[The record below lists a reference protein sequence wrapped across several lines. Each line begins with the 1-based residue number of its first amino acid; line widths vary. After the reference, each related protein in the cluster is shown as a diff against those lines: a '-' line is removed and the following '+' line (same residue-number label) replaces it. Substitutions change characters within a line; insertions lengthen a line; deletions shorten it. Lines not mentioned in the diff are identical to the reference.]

1 VVIFGGTADRCFN
14 GVFSFSVGAHQWTR
28 YKCSGA
34 SPSPRFDYAA
44 CRVAES
50 MYIFGGNTENDSL
63 NNLWE
68 YALDTRT
75 WTQVVNTT
83 GSGPSPRVS
92 HPLVPFGNRLVVFG
106 GCDPHVANMASSF
119 DSALHCFD
127 LQGRCWSCLAIGGVL
142 PRARSS
148 HAAIPCRG
156 GFLIFGGRGLSNE
169 HLNDT
174 FLLRV
179 WS

>member
-1 VVIFGGTADRCFN
+1 
-14 GVFSFSVGAHQWTR
+14 
-28 YKCSGA
+28 
-34 SPSPRFDYAA
+34 
-44 CRVAES
+44 
-50 MYIFGGNTENDSL
+50 MYIFRVNTGRG
-63 NNLWE
+63 
-68 YALDTRT
+68 ALGARA
-75 WTQVVNTT
+75 WTQVVSAG
-83 GSGPSPRVS
+83 GSAPSPRGGPS
-92 HPLVPFGNRLVVFG
+92 LVPLGNRLVLFG
-106 GCDPHVANMASSF
+106 GSDPNVASSF